1 MITFAVL
8 ILCGKIPSW
17 KDSFTIKEII
27 WENKWILDLSIK
39 VGTLFGPNDFLVSNE
54 DICFAI
60 AAGLVSVRNIE
71 FVMFF
76 E

>member
-1 MITFAVL
+1 M
-8 ILCGKIPSW
+8 
-17 KDSFTIKEII
+17 
-27 WENKWILDLSIK
+27 SIK
-39 VGTLFGPNDFLVSNE
+39 VGTLFGPNDFLVSSE